1 MKKQEEQKK
10 QSKKK
15 KLEVHEILLPAFSAV
30 VVIIVSQ
37 IAQVFTNDWS
47 RKAQIL
53 FSVFVGIAYLLAVT
67 ICALI
72 IAICNASSKGKD
84 IACLGENLENSISD
98 LIKFNSEIITVK
110 NVHSELNNVAKN
122 LSVHIDG
129 LIKSNE
135 LLKYI
140 LDGKSVFDLEAS
152 VGSFDKS
159 YGTELEIYIQTSEFI
174 LEDSG
179 DLFEAIMWNLRK
191 GIKYVYMIPENKTDQ
206 YKKMLRNWFHE
217 YSRICYSK
225 KEFDDFSCKYSS
237 FELKKYKEYWSSGY
251 TTLYNSVK
259 ELWQQEHP
267 LDEDIK
273 RLRKKCEELFKNSIL
288 TCMDNTNRFYV
299 TIALYEIKKT
309 RWEAIVKLP
318 TQDINEEYY
327 AFKIPGG
334 DKGNAKR
341 TFINNC
347 KSLYQKEIE
356 FSPSDSSTYGGK
368 YQIDFENEIFKWEE

>member
-1 MKKQEEQKK
+1 MKKQEEQNK

-15 KLEVHEILLPAFSAV
+15 KLEIHEILLPAFSAV

-37 IAQVFTNDWS
+37 IAQSYTNDWS
-47 RKAQIL
+47 KRAQIW
-53 FSVFVGIAYLLAVT
+53 FSVFVGVAYLLAVT
-67 ICALI
+67 ICALV
-72 IAICNASSKGKD
+72 IAICNARSKDKD
-84 IACLGENLENSISD
+84 IAYLGEDLENSIAE
-98 LIKFNSEIITVK
+98 LNKFNSEISTIK
-110 NVHSELNNVAKN
+110 NVHNELNNVAKN
-122 LSVHIDG
+122 LSVHTDG

-135 LLKYI
+135 LLQYI
-140 LDGKSVFDLEAS
+140 LDGKSVFDLESS

-191 GIKYVYMIPENKTDQ
+191 GIKYVYMIPENKAAQ
-206 YKKMLRNWFHE
+206 YKKMLRHWFHE

-225 KEFDDFSCKYSS
+225 EEFDKFSSKYSS
-237 FELKKYKEYWSSGY
+237 FELSKYKKYWSSGY
-251 TTLYNSVK
+251 TTLYNSVN
-259 ELWQQEHP
+259 ELWQQENP

-273 RLRKKCEELFKNSIL
+273 RLRKKSEELFKNSIL

-299 TIALYEIKKT
+299 TIALYEITKT
-309 RWEAIVKLP
+309 SWEAIVKLP
-318 TQDINEEYY
+318 TQDLNEEYY

-334 DKGNAKR
+334 NKGNAKR

-356 FSPSDSSTYGGK
+356 FSPNDSSTYGGK
-368 YQIDFENEIFKWEE
+368 YQINFESEIFIWEE